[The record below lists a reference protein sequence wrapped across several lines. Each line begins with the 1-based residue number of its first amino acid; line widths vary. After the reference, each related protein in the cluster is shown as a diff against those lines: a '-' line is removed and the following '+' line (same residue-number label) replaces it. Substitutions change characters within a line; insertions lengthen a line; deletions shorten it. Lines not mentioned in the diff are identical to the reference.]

1 MSSVTSTVPAG
12 FYSILGVST
21 DASRAEIKRAY
32 RAAARRYHPDSGW
45 PGATSLFAEVQEAY
59 RAIMAASPAA
69 TKVAGATASPAAT
82 AVMRATPPPAPAAA
96 EPSTSLP
103 IPGPGSRHSLLAAY
117 RAVELYQPRF
127 VDVLV

>member
-1 MSSVTSTVPAG
+1 MSSVTPVPSG

-45 PGATSLFAEVQEAY
+45 PGASSLFAEVQEAY
-59 RAIMAASPAA
+59 RTIIRAPASASSTVRPVGAPVAAAQPAGGLPQPP
-69 TKVAGATASPAAT
+69 AGA
-82 AVMRATPPPAPAAA
+82 
-96 EPSTSLP
+96 
-103 IPGPGSRHSLLAAY
+103 RHSLLAAY
-117 RAVELYQPRF
+117 RTAEPYVPRF